1 MFQVVAKT
9 KKKREVT
16 GRIPTTFLTV
26 PVNLLFLNTRF
37 SLPSCFLYLNGKN

>member
-26 PVNLLFLNTRF
+26 PVNLLFFEYKVFSSFLF
-37 SLPSCFLYLNGKN
+37 SLS